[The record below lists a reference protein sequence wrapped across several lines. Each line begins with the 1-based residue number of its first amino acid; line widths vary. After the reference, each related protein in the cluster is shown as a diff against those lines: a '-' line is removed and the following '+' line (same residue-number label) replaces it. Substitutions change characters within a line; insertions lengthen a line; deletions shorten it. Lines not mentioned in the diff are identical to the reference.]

1 MAHEKQKT
9 RGILTRKRMAEKMDA
24 IRRGDVER
32 HKKYAARQD
41 LRMRQV
47 AAQRVASMQMELDRL
62 HESHIRGSG
71 LDQLR
76 FDRARYLRDAINNKG
91 ISR

>member
-9 RGILTRKRMAEKMDA
+9 RGIFTRKRMAEKMDA
-24 IRRGDVER
+24 IRRGDVKR
-32 HKKYAARQD
+32 HATYAARQD